1 MRGVVVFFMTLFAVV
16 VMMLF
21 APPLI
26 EGVGEEVKGYES
38 VDQQGQDTINDIYT
52 SVFVWIPMVFVFG
65 FGVWGVAWY
74 IRRNKVI
81 GRRGG

>member
-21 APPLI
+21 APPVI
-26 EGVGEEVKGYES
+26 EGVGENVKTFDS

-81 GRRGG
+81 GRQGG

>member
-21 APPLI
+21 APPLL
-26 EGVGEEVKGYES
+26 EGVGENVKQFDS
-38 VDQQGQDTINDIYT
+38 VDQQGEDTIDDLYT
-52 SVFVWIPMVFVFG
+52 SIFVWIPMVLVFG
-65 FGVWGVAWY
+65 FGVWGIAWY